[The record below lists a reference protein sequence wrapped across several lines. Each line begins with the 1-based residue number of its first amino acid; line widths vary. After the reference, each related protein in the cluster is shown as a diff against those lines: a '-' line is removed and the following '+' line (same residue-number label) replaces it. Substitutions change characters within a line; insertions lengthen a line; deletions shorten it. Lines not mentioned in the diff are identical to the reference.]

1 MQLSD
6 RWRERTW
13 EREVLRDGLQQDQMR
28 FFAKKLDGAIA
39 KIAELEERVNTSKQ
53 DDRRPSGQAQ
63 D

>member
-39 KIAELEERVNTSKQ
+39 KIAKLEERVNTSEQ
-53 DDRRPSGQAQ
+53 DDRRPF
-63 D
+63 